1 MERPYRLVNRKSER
15 GGARANLLIFILV
28 AASLIYGG
36 YLYIPVAYD
45 AYLFKD
51 LMQHNV
57 DVAVTQGYQP
67 AWVQEQL
74 TKSLTEYNVPANAVI
89 TPSQRD
95 NRVEVRVQ
103 FTRPISLPGYTYD
116 YEFDHTARSTAF
128 LTIK

>member
-1 MERPYRLVNRKSER
+1 MEGSRRLQTRKGER
-15 GGARANLLIFILV
+15 GGARANLVIFILV
-28 AASLIYGG
+28 VATLVYAG

-57 DVAVTQGYQP
+57 DVAVTQGYQ
-67 AWVQEQL
+67 ASWVQEQL
-74 TKSLTEYNVPANAVI
+74 TKSLSEYNVPANAII
-89 TPSQRD
+89 TPAQRD

-103 FTRPISLPGYTYD
+103 FTRPIDLPGYTYQ
-116 YEFDHTARSTAF
+116 YEFDHTAKSTAF